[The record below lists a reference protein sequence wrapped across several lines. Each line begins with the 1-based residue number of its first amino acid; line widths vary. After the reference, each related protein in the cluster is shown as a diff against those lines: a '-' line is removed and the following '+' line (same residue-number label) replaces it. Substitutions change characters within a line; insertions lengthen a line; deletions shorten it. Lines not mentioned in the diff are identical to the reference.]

1 MKHLLLSILLLC
13 FCSLT
18 YSQYND
24 NPVCGCKLT
33 KNYGTVSETFYLTC
47 TVHIAKPGEFVDF
60 RVYEVK
66 DGGYANMTIKFVD
79 FKPRFCGEWRLTD
92 KDGYAIE
99 FVDSPEEATFTVKF
113 GEPAEVYGFFDEPR

>member
-1 MKHLLLSILLLC
+1 MKRIIIILLLLC
-13 FCSLT
+13 PSLCAFP
-18 YSQYND
+18 QYND

-33 KNYGTVSETFYLTC
+33 KNYGTVSETFYLSC

-92 KDGYAIE
+92 KDGYAIK
-99 FVDSPEEATFTVKF
+99 FVNSPDQATFTVKF
-113 GEPAEVYGFFDEPR
+113 GEPAEVYGFQSEPH